1 MSSKSTSVNGLAS
14 LTPKSEFPVEDF
26 RANDF
31 PIIVHSHLPWSG
43 VWQRP
48 QQFLSRLSKNHRV
61 LFVEGPILLRKDF
74 QPYYELKPVPH
85 FPAVTV
91 MQSFFPEA
99 RFGDGVWID
108 AQRYSLLKGAL
119 SGPLAGQFDQP
130 VQWFYDPMAVEAFA
144 NKLRDAAIVYDCMD
158 ELSQFRFA
166 PPELVAR
173 ERKLL
178 AQAHLVFTGGRK
190 LYESKRRFNRN
201 CHFYGC
207 GVEVDHFAKARAQ
220 HTVVPDDL
228 KSLTG
233 PVLGYFGV
241 VDEWIDYDLLA
252 HLADANPKWNVVMV
266 GPVAKVDPA
275 LLPTRANLHWLGRRE
290 YAELPNYVRGF
301 SICLMPFAL
310 NEATEY

>member
-1 MSSKSTSVNGLAS
+1 MSSKSANTNILTSLAS
-14 LTPKSEFPVEDF
+14 ENGFLPEEFGSH
-26 RANDF
+26 DF
-31 PIIVHSHLPWSG
+31 PIIVHSHLRWDG

-61 LFVEGPILLRKDF
+61 LFVEGPVLLPKDF
-74 QPYYELKPVPH
+74 QPYYELKSVPH

-91 MQSFFPEA
+91 MQTFFPET
-99 RFGDGVWID
+99 RFSDGIWID

-119 SGPLAGQFDQP
+119 TGPLAGQFDQP

-166 PPELVAR
+166 PPELMGR

-190 LYESKRRFNRN
+190 LFESKRRFNRN

-207 GVEVDHFAKARAQ
+207 GVEVDHFAKALAGP
-220 HTVVPDDL
+220 TKISPDL
-228 KSLTG
+228 KSL
-233 PVLGYFGV
+233 PAPILGYFGV
-241 VDEWIDYDLLA
+241 VDERIDYD
-252 HLADANPKWNVVMV
+252 
-266 GPVAKVDPA
+266 
-275 LLPTRANLHWLGRRE
+275 
-290 YAELPNYVRGF
+290 
-301 SICLMPFAL
+301 
-310 NEATEY
+310 